1 MREICKH
8 LQFMFAGLGAWLG
21 WFLGGYDGFIYALV
35 ALVTIDYI
43 TGVMRAFVEK
53 QLSSEIGARGIV
65 KKVLIFT
72 LVGIGHTIDS
82 QVLGGG
88 NAIRTAVIFF
98 YLSNEGISI
107 LENSV
112 AMGLPIPDKLRMV
125 LEQLRSEGSRTDE
138 PK

>member
-1 MREICKH
+1 LREICKH

-43 TGVMRAFVEK
+43 TGVMRPFVEK

-82 QVLGGG
+82 QVLGSG

>member
-1 MREICKH
+1 LREICKH
-8 LQFMFAGLGAWLG
+8 LQFMVAGLGAWLG
-21 WFLGGYDGFIYALV
+21 WFLGSYDGFIYALV

-53 QLSSEIGARGIV
+53 QLSSEIGVRGIV

-88 NAIRTAVIFF
+88 NTIRTAVIFF
-98 YLSNEGISI
+98 YLSNEGVSI
-107 LENSV
+107 LEN
-112 AMGLPIPDKLRMV
+112 AAHIGLPIPEKLKNA
-125 LEQLRSEGSRTDE
+125 LEQLHGRSNEEDE
-138 PK
+138 KK

>member
-43 TGVMRAFVEK
+43 TGVMRPFVEK

-82 QVLGGG
+82 QVLGSG